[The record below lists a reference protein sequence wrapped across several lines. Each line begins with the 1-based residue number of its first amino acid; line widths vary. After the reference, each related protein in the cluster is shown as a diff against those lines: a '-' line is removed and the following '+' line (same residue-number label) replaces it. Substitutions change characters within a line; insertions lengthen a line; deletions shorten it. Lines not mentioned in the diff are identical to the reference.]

1 MKFLQVRSY
10 NIFPIDAD
18 DADVVAVAD
27 NVVAIVAVAVADD
40 FVAVVAVAVAVADD
54 VVVAVATSVTFSHN
68 VETRKFL
75 ISVKLFEPSMLKS
88 YLRLSIDE
96 ALIKLSSTDDPF
108 MCS

>member
-10 NIFPIDAD
+10 KIFPIDAD

-40 FVAVVAVAVAVADD
+40 FVAVVA
-54 VVVAVATSVTFSHN
+54 VAVATSVTFSHN

>member
-1 MKFLQVRSY
+1 MKSLQLRSY
-10 NIFPIDAD
+10 EISPFGAD
-18 DADVVAVAD
+18 DVDVL
-27 NVVAIVAVAVADD
+27 AVADD
-40 FVAVVAVAVAVADD
+40 DVAVVAVADD

>member
-10 NIFPIDAD
+10 KIFPIDAD

-40 FVAVVAVAVAVADD
+40 FVAVVAVAVA
-54 VVVAVATSVTFSHN
+54 TSVTFSHN
-68 VETRKFL
+68 VETRKLL
-75 ISVKLFEPSMLKS
+75 ISIKLFEPSMLKS

-96 ALIKLSSTDDPF
+96 ALIKLSSSDDPF

>member
-10 NIFPIDAD
+10 KIFPIDAD

-40 FVAVVAVAVAVADD
+40 FVAVVAVAVADD

-68 VETRKFL
+68 VETRKLL
-75 ISVKLFEPSMLKS
+75 ISIKLFEPSMLKS

>member
-1 MKFLQVRSY
+1 MVDS
-10 NIFPIDAD
+10 DA
-18 DADVVAVAD
+18 ADVVAVAD

-40 FVAVVAVAVAVADD
+40 FVAVVAVAVA
-54 VVVAVATSVTFSHN
+54 TSVTFSHN
-68 VETRKFL
+68 VETRKLL
-75 ISVKLFEPSMLKS
+75 ISIKLFEPSMLKS

>member
-10 NIFPIDAD
+10 KIFPIDAD

-40 FVAVVAVAVAVADD
+40 FVAVVAVAVA
-54 VVVAVATSVTFSHN
+54 TSVTFSHN
-68 VETRKFL
+68 VETRKLL
-75 ISVKLFEPSMLKS
+75 ISIKLFEPSMLKS

>member
-10 NIFPIDAD
+10 KIFPIDAD

-40 FVAVVAVAVAVADD
+40 FVAVVAVAVA
-54 VVVAVATSVTFSHN
+54 TSVTFSHN
-68 VETRKFL
+68 VETRKLL
-75 ISVKLFEPSMLKS
+75 ISIKLFEPSMLKS
-88 YLRLSIDE
+88 YLRQIDE

>member
-10 NIFPIDAD
+10 KIFPI

-40 FVAVVAVAVAVADD
+40 FVAVVAVAVA
-54 VVVAVATSVTFSHN
+54 TSVTFSHN
-68 VETRKFL
+68 VETRKLL
-75 ISVKLFEPSMLKS
+75 ISIKLFEPSMLKS

>member
-10 NIFPIDAD
+10 KIFPIDAD
-18 DADVVAVAD
+18 DADVVAVAN

-40 FVAVVAVAVAVADD
+40 FVAVVAVAVA
-54 VVVAVATSVTFSHN
+54 TSVTFSHN
-68 VETRKFL
+68 VETRKLL
-75 ISVKLFEPSMLKS
+75 ISIKLFEPSMLKS